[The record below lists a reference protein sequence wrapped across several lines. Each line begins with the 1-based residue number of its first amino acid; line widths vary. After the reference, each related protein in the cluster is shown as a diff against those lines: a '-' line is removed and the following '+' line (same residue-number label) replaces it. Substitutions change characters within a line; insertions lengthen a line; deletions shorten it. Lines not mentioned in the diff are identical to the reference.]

1 MEDRRRGDC
10 GATESRNIVL
20 GGASRKIFS
29 VASVFLFPGFFAARD
44 DVRGTGFQPVNRSRP
59 GWPCHTLVTDLPRRA
74 SVVSLFFAA
83 SAAEHQFG
91 IRSTR
96 ELKHGPAISD
106 REVHLE
112 S

>member
-20 GGASRKIFS
+20 GDANGKIFS

-83 SAAEHQFG
+83 SAAER
-91 IRSTR
+91 IRPVR
-96 ELKHGPAISD
+96 EGKYGPAISD